1 MAKMS
6 LTAYMNQE
14 LKIKGI
20 GVKEAKKNAGKY
32 KSISAAKKAGS
43 LYYTD
48 KKGNV
53 MAAVFAEDLNKK
65 PKVTAAKP
73 NIKVTVLK
81 PGQKGDL
88 LSDRHMGTPGPYD
101 ERKYKKFN
109 STPKALA
116 TTTNK
121 RRDSETKMSQ
131 DNILDKLTAAQ
142 QQLVRN
148 RIKDGMSRS
157 NAIAKT
163 YADSILDKKQQ
174 VVSPGVAATGNSST
188 AANKRNKGGMV
199 MKKKTGYAKG
209 GMPMVMKNGKKVPAF
224 AADGVGKMNMGGMAA
239 KKKPAA
245 KMMAGGMAKK
255 KPTAKMMAGGMAAK
269 KKPAAKMMG
278 GGMTK
283 SSGYMYGGMAKKK
296 PAAKRK

>member
-14 LKIKGI
+14 LKLKGL

-48 KKGNV
+48 KNNNV
-53 MAAVFAEDLNKK
+53 MAAVYAEDLNKK
-65 PKVTAAKP
+65 PVADSKITKT
-73 NIKVTVLK
+73 KLK
-81 PGQKGDL
+81 PSQKGDL
-88 LSDRHMGTPGPYD
+88 FSDRHKGSGPASKNNPMAD
-101 ERKYKKFN
+101 NLRKVREITN
-109 STPKALA
+109 AAGEKAR
-116 TTTNK
+116 NQ
-121 RRDSETKMSQ
+121 SISQ
-131 DNILDKLTAAQ
+131 DNIFDKLTAAQ
-142 QQLVRN
+142 QQVVKN

-163 YADSILDKKQQ
+163 FADSILDKNQQ
-174 VVSPGVAATGNSST
+174 VVSPGAAAGNSST
-188 AANKRNKGGMV
+188 AANKRNKGGMM
-199 MKKKTGYAKG
+199 MKKKTGYAAG
-209 GMPMVMKNGKKVPAF
+209 GMPMVMKAGKKVPAF
-224 AADGVGKMNMGGMAA
+224 AADGVGKMNKGGAV
-239 KKKPAA
+239 
-245 KMMAGGMAKK
+245 KK
-255 KPTAKMMAGGMAAK
+255 KPTAKMMAGGMAAKK

-296 PAAKRK
+296 TAAKKK